1 MVANDADSCVPTQ
14 VTDFIFDLSDSVTL
28 SQIVEEQSNLYS
40 VTFRELCSKYFATSQ
55 WPSPQSIASECNGHP
70 LFLAI
75 YAEVTHRHWHSVSR
89 PTVRD
94 RIEGWGVYRE
104 LFEELLDEENVETRT
119 PSFYL
124 LPDWSFD
131 ILHEF
136 VYQFQ
141 GFCQFKAAVYAS
153 AKKHNVN
160 IDHATDGPHHLL
172 ENLNHLQQN
181 PDAWSVDSVTY
192 YLQRLI
198 AVSKSASAQV
208 GYQYLGIFSSI
219 ALSRL
224 ECLLGDYHG
233 CLESASWVASGSMF
247 IIDNAN
253 EWSSAQVMQ
262 SVLGAR
268 LSYAY
273 HAGISYLMLRR
284 YKDAAK
290 VLGSVC
296 IVLQRGIKTGLVRK
310 MQGGDQFSKQYD
322 RMVALLA
329 ILTRICPSL
338 QHEGN
343 ILEESLVKWICDKHH
358 APPSK
363 DEATYL
369 QDLFTYACPKF
380 VSPCVGHDAY
390 KLQQKQFMNQMKNQ
404 VATRAVRSYMKLYAQ
419 MEVSKLAQFN
429 DADESDFVSLLLCY
443 KHKMHQLEL
452 GNGEELKGK
461 SALDIHYHLNGSMV
475 HVDEAEKQRR
485 FENYFLSQIAQNE
498 DIMKDVKEI
507 STQI

>member
-1 MVANDADSCVPTQ
+1 MAANDADSCVPTQ

-28 SQIVEEQSNLYS
+28 SQIVDEQATLYT
-40 VTFRELCSKYFATSQ
+40 VKFRELCSKYFASSQ

-104 LFEELLDEENVETRT
+104 LFEELLDEDNVTARS
-119 PSFYL
+119 PPFYL
-124 LPDWSFD
+124 LADWSFD

-153 AKKHNVN
+153 AKKNNVN
-160 IDHATDGPHHLL
+160 IENPTDGPHHLL
-172 ENLNHLQQN
+172 ENLNQLQQN
-181 PDAWSVDSVTY
+181 ADAWSVDSVTY
-192 YLQRLI
+192 YLHRLI
-198 AVSKSASAQV
+198 SVSKSAKHV
-208 GYQYLGIFSSI
+208 GYQYLGIF
-219 ALSRL
+219 AAVTLSRL

-233 CLESASWVASGSMF
+233 CLESISWVASGSMPVT
-247 IIDNAN
+247 DNGN
-253 EWSSAQVMQ
+253 ELSSAQVMQ
-262 SVLGAR
+262 SVMGAR

-273 HAGISYLMLRR
+273 HAGVSYLMLRR
-284 YKDAAK
+284 YKDAAR
-290 VLGSVC
+290 VLGGVC
-296 IVLQRGIKTGLVRK
+296 IVLQRGLKTGQVRK
-310 MQGGDQFSKQYD
+310 LPGGDQFSKQYD

-329 ILTRICPSL
+329 ILTRFCPSL
-338 QHEGN
+338 QHDGN
-343 ILEESLVKWICDKHH
+343 IIEESLAKWIRDKHH
-358 APPSK
+358 APANK

-380 VSPCVGHDAY
+380 VSPCVGQDAY
-390 KLQQKQFMNQMKNQ
+390 KLQQKQFAKQMKNQ
-404 VATRAVRSYMKLYAQ
+404 AAPRQVRSYMKLYAQ

-429 DADESDFVSLLLCY
+429 DSEESDFVSLLLSY
-443 KHKMHQLEL
+443 KHKMYQLEQ
-452 GNGEELKGK
+452 GIGEEAKSK
-461 SALDIHYHLNGSMV
+461 SALDIHYHLNGTMV

-485 FENYFLSQIAQNE
+485 FENYFLSQIAQND
-498 DIMKDVKEI
+498 DIMRDVKNI
-507 STQI
+507 STVV